1 MKDEKNKY
9 EKKKDR
15 KSLKERMKN
24 PKTHLK
30 DAGQGLLRDLVVG
43 VVAGGAT
50 GAIVGRPSLVI
61 GLVVNAAG
69 HFMEMPGISSF
80 GMGMMASNGFQGE
93 GITVGGT
100 EPTAMERAKQRLL
113 NYKNN
118 FTQKIYLDKIMK
130 KADEKKSTDTDKPV
144 GEVKYF
150 VYPGSENADMSGMD
164 MTALDKIENQ
174 IIQSA
179 ENYKEKVPVSNQQN
193 EVSGNDETLMM
204 RDPLY

>member
-24 PKTHLK
+24 PSPHLK
-30 DAGQGLLRDLVVG
+30 EAGQGLLRDLVVG

-50 GAIVGRPSLVI
+50 GAIIGRPSLVV

-80 GMGMMASNGFQGE
+80 GMGMMAANGFQGDGVTLSGE
-93 GITVGGT
+93 Q
-100 EPTAMERAKQRLL
+100 TAMERAKQRLL

-130 KADEKKSTDTDKPV
+130 KADEKKTTESDKPV

-164 MTALDKIENQ
+164 MTALDNIESQ

-179 ENYKEKVPVSNQQN
+179 ENYQQKTPVPKSEK

>member
-1 MKDEKNKY
+1 MNKGKNKY

-15 KSLKERMKN
+15 KTFKERMQN
-24 PKTHLK
+24 PKTHLRE
-30 DAGQGLLRDLVVG
+30 AGKGLLRDLVVG

-61 GLVVNAAG
+61 GLVVNATG

-80 GMGMMASNGFQGE
+80 GMGMMAANGFQGE
-93 GITVGGT
+93 SATVSGT
-100 EPTAMERAKQRLL
+100 ETSAMERAKQRLL

-130 KADEKKSTDTDKPV
+130 KKEEKTQTAEDQPV

-150 VYPGSENADMSGMD
+150 VYPHSQNADMNQMD
-164 MTALDKIENQ
+164 LTALDNIENQ
-174 IIQSA
+174 VVMSA
-179 ENYKEKVPVSNQQN
+179 ENFQKKESLSTSER
-193 EVSGNDETLMM
+193 EVSGNDQTLMM
-204 RDPLY
+204 SDPLY

>member
-1 MKDEKNKY
+1 MKEGKNKY
-9 EKKKDR
+9 EKEKDR

-24 PKTHLK
+24 PKPHLK
-30 DAGQGLLRDLVVG
+30 KAGQGLLRDLVVG

-93 GITVGGT
+93 GVTLSG
-100 EPTAMERAKQRLL
+100 EQTAMERAKQRLL
-113 NYKNN
+113 NYKNS

-130 KADEKKSTDTDKPV
+130 KAEQKTTTETDKSV

-150 VYPGSENADMSGMD
+150 VYPHTDNADMSGMD
-164 MTALDKIENQ
+164 MTALDNIENQ

-179 ENYKEKVPVSNQQN
+179 ENYQQKTPVPRVEK
-193 EVSGNDETLMM
+193 EVSGTDETLMM

>member
-1 MKDEKNKY
+1 MKKGKNKY

-15 KSLKERMKN
+15 KSFKERMKD
-24 PKTHLK
+24 PGTHAK
-30 DAGQGLLRDLVVG
+30 EAGKGLVRDLVVG

-80 GMGMMASNGFQGE
+80 GMGMMAANGFQGE
-93 GITVGGT
+93 SVTVSGT
-100 EPTAMERAKQRLL
+100 ESSAMERAKQRLL

-118 FTQKIYLDKIMK
+118 FTQKIYLDKIAK
-130 KADEKKSTDTDKPV
+130 KKEEKSDTAEDKTV

-150 VYPGSENADMSGMD
+150 VYPHSQNADMSEMD
-164 MTALDKIENQ
+164 MTALDQIENQ
-174 IIQSA
+174 IVQQA
-179 ENYKEKVPVSNQQN
+179 ESFQKKEPLSTSER
-193 EVSGNDETLMM
+193 EVSGNDDNLMM